1 MRLVLM
7 EAGKDIKA
15 SQEEKFE
22 IVIGLAKGELKA
34 ADIAKWLREKM
45 R

>member
-34 ADIAKWLREKM
+34 ADIAKWLRERM